1 MISEIKHKNSI
12 DRKIFIKLFNKLSAQ
27 LLEKV
32 KISIM
37 DIYLE
42 TSKWYLYFQM
52 AIFSQNFCFIIFV
65 YNRDVYWSC
74 YCHLKDKEKGIQD
87 YIFKQNTRKNSTK

>member
-42 TSKWYLYFQM
+42 TFKWYLYF
-52 AIFSQNFCFIIFV
+52 
-65 YNRDVYWSC
+65 
-74 YCHLKDKEKGIQD
+74 
-87 YIFKQNTRKNSTK
+87 